1 MSIGESSFL
10 PKPDSNLPNQNLSN
24 DIRSPTAPPPIKAS
38 LPDNSNGSVYEQA
51 RICHTAKENLE
62 KQVGET
68 TISLTASNQDKTP
81 PEVKPKKLDGE
92 EMQQASEVAGEIAGE
107 VLGNKPRYGEED
119 HSEIQPSEPGA
130 NEEGQVVEKP
140 KEEEAEQPGGPDSV
154 DDVDAAEEA
163 KLEAEITAMKKAKEE
178 ADAGAKKAD
187 TSEKIADA
195 SEKKSDQKVDTGE
208 QNVTTG
214 SQQVDTGEQ
223 REVTGDLV
231 AAQKTAEMTTGK
243 KIEDL
248 NIQDFNQLQAAAL
261 SPISEADVKKNQ
273 MMGFKKSEDGSYRQ
287 CSKGSTPDFFYD
299 FKTGGIHLV
308 KGSDLYNQ
316 LNDPTISAEKKK
328 ALLQGIVIRDEDG
341 NVFKISRFNG
351 VISAAHAIGVNN
363 LCHSVAEAR
372 KEALQ
377 KKEEDEQLRKAEEF
391 RKHSFS
397 VANTEENKSEELQ
410 KAALRFWLT
419 LQSKY
424 PSVIRSILKNLEKAA
439 TERASDLR
447 DRKVKLQKT
456 QQQEKEEDT
465 SRLNAEKMESEEKVS
480 EQLKAD
486 TTKSENANNSVTTN
500 QTESTAINGNARKV
514 SKSTVNLKTGRAT
527 EIIHNLTNSILMKSG
542 A

>member
-107 VLGNKPRYGEED
+107 VLNSKPRYGEED
-119 HSEIQPSEPGA
+119 HPEIQPSEPGE
-130 NEEGQVVEKP
+130 NKEGQVEEKP
-140 KEEEAEQPGGPDSV
+140 KEQEVPEQPGGPDSL
-154 DDVDAAEEA
+154 DDVDAEEA
-163 KLEAEITAMKKAKEE
+163 KIEAEIAARKKAKEE
-178 ADAGAKKAD
+178 ADA
-187 TSEKIADA
+187 SEKNADA
-195 SEKKSDQKVDTGE
+195 SEKKSDQKVETGE
-208 QNVTTG
+208 QK
-214 SQQVDTGEQ
+214 
-223 REVTGDLV
+223 EVTGDLV
-231 AAQKTAEMTTGK
+231 AAQKAAEITTGK

-248 NIQDFNQLQAAAL
+248 SIQDFNQLQAAAL
-261 SPISEADVKKNQ
+261 NPISEADVKKNH

-299 FKTGGIHLV
+299 FKTGGIHLI

-316 LNDPTISAEKKK
+316 LNDPTISAEKKR

-341 NVFKISRFNG
+341 NVFKISSFRG

-363 LCHSVAEAR
+363 LCHSVAEAH

-377 KKEEDEQLRKAEEF
+377 RKEEDEQSRKADEL
-391 RKHSFS
+391 RNHSFS
-397 VANTEENKSEELQ
+397 IANTEENKSEELQ
-410 KAALRFWLT
+410 KAAMKFWLT

-424 PSVIRSILKNLEKAA
+424 PSVIRNILKNLEKAA

-514 SKSTVNLKTGRAT
+514 SKSTVNLKTGRTT